1 MRHVASAYK
10 QVDEDDRQGGAM
22 GNRSYWREHIFLGM
36 GPIKNATCFMNVV
49 RRSVE
54 DSVI

>member
-1 MRHVASAYK
+1 MRMTGKEERWGIKVAG
-10 QVDEDDRQGGAM
+10 E
-22 GNRSYWREHIFLGM
+22 NIFFLGM
-36 GPIKNATCFMNVV
+36 GPIKNGTCFMNVV